1 MLSLREMKRKA
12 TENRKQPK
20 KKTKLSKKEENVPK
34 DDDLIKDKLVDDEVP
49 AQKDAPLE
57 KKDKTISKEK
67 YIDKCL
73 TEWSKMQIEKAPLYI
88 ESTMFLNSD
97 NEYKKK
103 LSDYFSRM
111 LEDGKGRSTFSKCW
125 QGTEDEVSLVLSQS
139 SIEYDAVALLL
150 NTIDKYNIRDDLI
163 KHCNENNLEFDEIY
177 NKAGEKLW
185 CIWSCRL
192 RFLVI

>member
-1 MLSLREMKRKA
+1 MKRKA
-12 TENRKQPK
+12 TDNKKQPKK

-34 DDDLIKDKLVDDEVP
+34 NDDLIKDKLDDDEVP

-57 KKDKTISKEK
+57 KKYKTISKEK

-73 TEWSKMQIEKAPLYI
+73 TEWSKKQIEKAPSYI

-192 RFLVI
+192 KFLVI